1 MLKSH
6 CLRFAVFGL
15 CFAAGCAVRGG
26 QGASG
31 ADRVTVV
38 VHNPTATVLP
48 AQVCGSLG
56 CSAFREIAPGSAAPF
71 RLDPGGTSRAVVT
84 ARRGTRIAN
93 FPVDFTPGETVH
105 VQLAL
110 P

>member
-1 MLKSH
+1 M
-6 CLRFAVFGL
+6 
-15 CFAAGCAVRGG
+15 RG
-26 QGASG
+26 QTGASG
-31 ADRVTVV
+31 VALVTVV
-38 VHNPTATVLP
+38 VHNPTATRLP
-48 AQVCGSLG
+48 AQVCGGTG
-56 CSAFREIAPGSAAPF
+56 CSAFRNLGPGSTTRF
-71 RLDPGGTSRAVVT
+71 RVDPGGTSRAVVT